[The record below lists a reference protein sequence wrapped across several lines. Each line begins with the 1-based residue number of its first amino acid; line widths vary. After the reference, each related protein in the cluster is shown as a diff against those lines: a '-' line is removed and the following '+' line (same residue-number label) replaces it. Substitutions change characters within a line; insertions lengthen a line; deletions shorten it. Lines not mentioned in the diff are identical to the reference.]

1 MRIGSYACRMP
12 SGDRSL
18 YPGHQAGEPDTA
30 LPVWLRNVLL
40 IGLHGLEYLFLI
52 VVDCSLL

>member
-1 MRIGSYACRMP
+1 MPIGSCARRMP

-18 YPGHQAGEPDTA
+18 YPGHQAGELDAA
-30 LPVWLRNVLL
+30 LCVWLRDMLL

-52 VVDCSLL
+52 VIDRTLL